1 MLFPSQQIQ
10 YLGFIIDSVNFMFL
24 YLMKKLNFLLHLSSG
39 ILRKDQVSI
48 RKVLIGLYN
57 SASTAIQLGQ
67 LYLRYLDR
75 DKCTALNFFF
85 QNYDRPDSCSL
96 TTLY

>member
-1 MLFPSQQIQ
+1 MFRIYNRFSEFPVFVPDKFFFFSFYI
-10 YLGFIIDSVNFMFL
+10 YL
-24 YLMKKLNFLLHLSSG
+24 G

-67 LYLRYLDR
+67 LYLSYLDR
-75 DKCTALNFFF
+75 DKCTALKNNF
-85 QNYDRPDSCSL
+85 QNYD
-96 TTLY
+96 